1 MSTVIRMVRTGTTK
15 KPRYRIVV
23 ADHSFPR
30 DGRNIEILGSYN
42 PFDRVKGLLV
52 DREKV
57 DGWVKKGARLS
68 NTVMKLLKN
77 TKTKTA

>member
-42 PFDRVKGLLV
+42 PFDRVKGLIV
-52 DREKV
+52 DRVKV
-57 DGWVKKGARLS
+57 DEWVKKGARLS
-68 NTVMKLLKN
+68 NTVMKLLKH
-77 TKTKTA
+77 TKPA